1 MKMLN
6 NRISFLII
14 AVAFIAGCKPK
25 PQQRAAMPPQSFE
38 VIEIVTQDVEG
49 YYTFPAEISG
59 INTSQIRPKIS
70 GYIEKLFIDEGAH
83 VKAGQKLFKLETNIQ
98 TQNASAASAQ
108 MNSATASIEA
118 AKASVSAAEVEVN
131 KLKPL
136 VDKNII
142 SGVQLETAKANLL
155 MAKGQLSQAEA
166 NYEVAKANYQ
176 GVNENIKFSTVTSP
190 IDGIVGKINYR
201 EGSLVSPSDPL
212 PLTTVSDVHE
222 VYAYFSLNEKQY
234 LYFFQNFPGADLD
247 EKIANM
253 PPIELELAN
262 GTVFEEKGKLETA
275 TGQIDENTGTIL
287 FRVRFNNKSKLLSN
301 GSTGKIKVP
310 RAYNQVLVMPE
321 VATYEQQGFVYAYK
335 LNGDTVKSTII
346 TVIDKIDHKI
356 LIESG
361 LKEGDKIVA
370 RGIGS
375 LRNGE
380 VIQPQLVTI
389 ESILEK

>member
-1 MKMLN
+1 MLN
-6 NRISFLII
+6 TKFLYICI
-14 AVAFIAGCKPK
+14 AMITLSSCNKPK
-25 PQQRAAMPPQSFE
+25 EQKMTMPPRSFE
-38 VIEIVTQDVEG
+38 VVKIESQDVQG
-49 YYTFPAEISG
+49 FYSFPAEISG
-59 INTSQIRPKIS
+59 INNSQIRPKIS
-70 GYIEKLFIDEGAH
+70 GYIQKLFIDEGAH

-98 TQNASAASAQ
+98 TQNASAAAAQ

-131 KLKPL
+131 KLRPL
-136 VDKNII
+136 VEKNII

-190 IDGIVGKINYR
+190 IDGIVGKINFR

-275 TGQIDENTGTIL
+275 TGQIDANTGTIL

-301 GSTGKIKVP
+301 GSTGKIKIP
-310 RAYNQVLVMPE
+310 REYNQVLVMPE
-321 VATYEQQGFVYAYK
+321 IATYEQQGFVYAYK
-335 LNGDTVKSTII
+335 LNGDTVQSTIV
-346 TVIDKIDHKI
+346 TVLDKINHQI
-356 LIESG
+356 LVEKG
-361 LKEGDKIVA
+361 LEEGDVIVA
-370 RGIGS
+370 KGIGS

-380 VIQPQLVTI
+380 VIQPNMVTM
-389 ESILEK
+389 ESILEN